1 VSAPTLT
8 GRRAAQDTEGRTA
21 AAAWVREFAEGWR
34 APTGPDAFADHF
46 DRVLDPDIR
55 LIQPQ
60 IPTLVGKDAFRHRFV
75 RPLFTLIPDL
85 RGEVERY
92 AVGDNV
98 AYIELTLRGTLG
110 GRPIA
115 WRVCDRVLLRDG
127 LAIERESY
135 MDPSPLLLAGLT
147 RPRAWPRLLRAR
159 GTELFHRL
167 KRRKGR

>member
-1 VSAPTLT
+1 VTARLLTDAPTP
-8 GRRAAQDTEGRTA
+8 QDTEGTA
-21 AAAWVREFAEGWR
+21 AAEAWVHEFAEGWR
-34 APTGPDAFADHF
+34 APAGADAFADHF
-46 DRVLDPDIR
+46 DRVIDPAIR

-92 AVGDNV
+92 SVGDNV

-110 GRPIA
+110 GHPIA

-135 MDPSPLLLAGLT
+135 MDPSPLLLAVLT